1 MDKDTLYYMYGFIA
15 IRVFLLYLSTNISS
29 NIMNQIYTER
39 VLINGEQPPKLVFQ
53 VYLFVVV
60 DIIFN
65 IFLIAFVWGTLNLT
79 GKAETN
85 ILNKF
90 VLHYV
95 ITLVIIMVSLLI
107 ITHTMYVKKYFLY
120 QDDGLRAIRALNNIM
135 FNLGGFISVLPF
147 FMFVDDINFMSKPKV
162 NTVNNSAK
170 PPNNEMIKTN
180 TALKFMKSRPQVVTI
195 DKK

>member
-135 FNLGGFISVLPF
+135 FNLGGFISVLPI
-147 FMFVDDINFMSKPKV
+147 FMVVDDNLLSRPKV
-162 NTVNNSAK
+162 NTVNNSTK
-170 PPNNEMIKTN
+170 LPNSKTINAN
-180 TALKFMKSRPQVVTI
+180 TAINLVKASRPFST
-195 DKK
+195 K

>member
-39 VLINGEQPPKLVFQ
+39 VLINGEQPPKLVYQ

-65 IFLIAFVWGTLNLT
+65 IFLIAFVWGTLNLS

-90 VLHYV
+90 VLHYI

-135 FNLGGFISVLPF
+135 FNLGGFISVLPV
-147 FMFVDDINFMSKPKV
+147 FMVVDDNLLSRPKV
-162 NTVNNSAK
+162 NTLNNTVNS
-170 PPNNEMIKTN
+170 
-180 TALKFMKSRPQVVTI
+180 S
-195 DKK
+195 

>member
-147 FMFVDDINFMSKPKV
+147 FMFVDDINFMSKPKI

>member
-135 FNLGGFISVLPF
+135 FNLGGFISVLPI
-147 FMFVDDINFMSKPKV
+147 FMVVDDINFMSKPKV

>member
-39 VLINGEQPPKLVFQ
+39 VLINGEQPPKLVYQ

-135 FNLGGFISVLPF
+135 FNLGGFISVLPV
-147 FMFVDDINFMSKPKV
+147 FMVVDDNLLSRPKV
-162 NTVNNSAK
+162 NTVNNSTK
-170 PPNNEMIKTN
+170 LPNSKTINAN
-180 TALKFMKSRPQVVTI
+180 TAINLVKASNRRE
-195 DKK
+195 

>member
-135 FNLGGFISVLPF
+135 FNLGGFISVLPI
-147 FMFVDDINFMSKPKV
+147 FMVVDDINFMSKPKV
-162 NTVNNSAK
+162 NTVNNSTK
-170 PPNNEMIKTN
+170 PPNSKTIN
-180 TALKFMKSRPQVVTI
+180 ANSAIELVKASRPFQI
-195 DKK
+195 NKK